1 MAELE
6 GRVDRVQAERLRA
19 RIKHPVAA
27 YSSIADYLR
36 RRDQIKFDDDQ
47 AHVVDLA
54 ITGSQK
60 TTDAT
65 DRQPTIDTTEQ
76 QT

>member
-1 MAELE
+1 M
-6 GRVDRVQAERLRA
+6 DRVQAERLRA

-27 YSSIADYLR
+27 YSSIGDWLR

-54 ITGSQK
+54 ITEPRPESNDD
-60 TTDAT
+60 T
-65 DRQPTIDTTEQ
+65 QPSVTVDP
-76 QT
+76 